1 MKLGNLTKAAMVVAM
16 MMGQVT
22 TPASDSGYYED
33 DGDFNA
39 VSSVLSGGW
48 GWGLNKAHATTCDT
62 FEGTGQCEN
71 TGGEWDGEVIVVIGE
86 QQDEPWGGSRPSD
99 DSSYYED
106 TRSGGGGGGDDDNSD
121 GAPTPEPTPEPT
133 PTPAPAPTEKPEWLV
148 KYEQCMLDDLS
159 DKNDCLTIAD
169 GLYNASVG
177 LCSGFL
183 LTLGPVAGSMAAA
196 TCVAV
201 ASTAHTDQKGN
212 CEEFSAEEQNF
223 CKWTYPQP

>member
-86 QQDEPWGGSRPSD
+86 QQDDPWGGSGPPD

-106 TRSGGGGGGDDDNSD
+106 THSGGGGSNPDE
-121 GAPTPEPTPEPT
+121 EPIV
-133 PTPAPAPTEKPEWLV
+133 PAPDPAPSTDEEILALLKEINSCYKVAQTHYEPCV
-148 KYEQCMLDDLS
+148 KATNGSIGYAADWCFLETGLIMSWNAWAGAAYGAYCVEAKDYLQSKVDGFCV
-159 DKNDCLTIAD
+159 DKVEGLMANCL
-169 GLYNASVG
+169 
-177 LCSGFL
+177 
-183 LTLGPVAGSMAAA
+183 
-196 TCVAV
+196 
-201 ASTAHTDQKGN
+201 H
-212 CEEFSAEEQNF
+212 
-223 CKWTYPQP
+223 